1 MMGGTSGVLT
11 ADTKEELIAKATEW
25 YRGALGSGLH
35 PRKFI
40 YAVNTILDIKVGH
53 SSKVTG
59 YLTVFDM
66 NDTKNIL
73 DAALSETKY
82 PFGIYSEG
90 LSAEAKGKRFF
101 GFVSAHS

>member
-11 ADTKEELIAKATEW
+11 ADTRDELLSKAVKW
-25 YRGALGSGLH
+25 YRGALVAGLE

-40 YAVNTILDIKVGH
+40 YPVNTILKIQVGH
-53 SSKVTG
+53 NSILTG
-59 YLTVFDM
+59 YLTIVDI
-66 NDTKNIL
+66 NDKPKF
-73 DAALSETKY
+73 SETEY

-90 LSAEAKGKRFF
+90 LSAEEKGKRFF